1 MKVGFIGMGR
11 MGVPMAQNVLKGGHD
26 VTVYNRTRDK
36 CRPLGDA
43 GASVAETPG
52 ELAVGADVVVTMVA
66 DPAAATEVITGSEGV
81 LGTIDAGSTVV
92 EMSTIGPVA
101 VRELAA
107 AAEAQDVAFLDA
119 PVSGS
124 VAFAESAQLTAMVGG
139 DEASLERVRPVLD
152 TMTKAHFH
160 LGPAGAGAAMK
171 LAVNSIIAVLN
182 QSISEALALAAAG
195 GIKPEAA
202 YEVLKASAIGAPYV
216 HYREGAYLDPESH
229 PPGFTPDMMR
239 KDLALAFELAAGANV
254 ALPAAASADLF
265 LSIALGLGYGDEDM
279 AVTARVLRE
288 LSALDSAG

>member
-1 MKVGFIGMGR
+1 MGR

-81 LGTIDAGSTVV
+81 LGTIDAGSTIV

-107 AAEAQDVAFLDA
+107 AAEAQDAAFLDA

-229 PPGFTPDMMR
+229 PTGFTPDLMR